1 MSDFIKN
8 KLNSTL
14 IISEIITILYFKFT
28 KDYKFRGETHNFWEF
43 IYIDKGELIITAGEQ
58 LYILKAGELAFHMP
72 NEFHDIQAN
81 GTVSPNVIV
90 VTFTCRSRCM
100 DFFRNRILFLSD
112 DEKHLLSYIVKESSE
127 VFNPIESRPPNSG
140 MVKKPAAPFGAEQ
153 IIRHDLE
160 KLLISIYRRQ
170 DSIHRKQRSLR
181 VNQHHGYTAIVEK
194 IVEILENNVHNKLS
208 LAAISSQVNLSV
220 SQIKKVFRQEV
231 GDSIISYFIALKIDE
246 ARCLIDGSGL
256 NFTQISETLGYDN
269 IGYFSRIFKQ
279 RTGMTPSEY
288 ALSVRK

>member
-14 IISEIITILYFKFT
+14 IVSEIVTVLYFKFT
-28 KDYKFRGETHNFWEF
+28 KDYMFPGEAHNFWEF
-43 IYIDKGELIITAGEQ
+43 IYIDKGELIITSGDQ
-58 LYILKAGELAFHMP
+58 LYILKAGELAFHKP
-72 NEFHDIQAN
+72 NEFHSIRAN
-81 GTVSPNVIV
+81 GIVPPNVIV
-90 VTFTCRSRCM
+90 VTFICKSRYM
-100 DFFRNRILFLSD
+100 DFFKNKILFLSD

-127 VFNPIESRPPNSG
+127 VFDPLESRPPNSG

-181 VNQHHGYTAIVEK
+181 SNQHRGYTVIVEK
-194 IVEILENNVHNKLS
+194 IIETLENNVHNKLS
-208 LAAISSQVNLSV
+208 LLTISNQVNLSI

-246 ARCLIDGSGL
+246 AKRLIDGSGL
-256 NFTQISETLGYDN
+256 NFTQISELLGYDN

-279 RTGMTPSEY
+279 KTGMTPSEY
-288 ALSVRK
+288 AMSVKK